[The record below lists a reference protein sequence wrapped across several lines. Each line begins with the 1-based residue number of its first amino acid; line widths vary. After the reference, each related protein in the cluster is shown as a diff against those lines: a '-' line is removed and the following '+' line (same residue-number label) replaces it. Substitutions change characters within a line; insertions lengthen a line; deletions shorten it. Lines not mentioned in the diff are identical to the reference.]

1 VDRQSVNFCDALS
14 RILYA
19 LPFREG
25 IAGSDEAPVYVS
37 AIDTQAL
44 LYIGDHPDC
53 IVSDVGAHLE
63 AVPTTVSSV
72 IARLAERGLV
82 LRLRNDGNR
91 RIVNL
96 QLTEAGEEL
105 RQGIIATRQA
115 ACHDL
120 LSNLSKTDRAAL
132 VKHMAAL
139 AKAVAGV

>member
-1 VDRQSVNFCDALS
+1 MDRQAASFCDALS
-14 RILYA
+14 RIYYT

-25 IAGSDEAPVYVS
+25 IAGSEDAPVYVS

-44 LYIGDHPDC
+44 LYIADHPDC

-82 LRLRNDGNR
+82 VRLRNETNR

-96 QLTEAGEEL
+96 RLTEAGAALSAEIL
-105 RQGIIATRQA
+105 ANRRQA
-115 ACHDL
+115 CKSL
-120 LSNLSKTDRAAL
+120 LASLPKAERGDL
-132 VKHMAAL
+132 VKKVAAL
-139 AKAVAGV
+139 AKVAETE